1 MCDSS
6 TQSVRA
12 RSINVVAERAMSHF
26 RKPEVVRLRVHSANS
41 LDDRFD
47 SFCNGGSVDSIS
59 KPARKRDLYCEL
71 LATKATCDVQE
82 KCRELKHDDG
92 SCAGW

>member
-12 RSINVVAERAMSHF
+12 RSINVVAERATSHF
-26 RKPEVVRLRVHSANS
+26 RKLEVVRMQVHSADS

-47 SFCNGGSVDSIS
+47 STFDGGSMDTVSH
-59 KPARKRDLYCEL
+59 PMRKRDLYSEW
-71 LATKATCDVQE
+71 LATKVTCDVQE
-82 KCRELKHDDG
+82 KRREPKHDDH
-92 SCAGW
+92 WRDEW

>member
-12 RSINVVAERAMSHF
+12 RSINVVAERATSHF
-26 RKPEVVRLRVHSANS
+26 RKPDVVRMQVHSANA

-47 SFCNGGSVDSIS
+47 SSCNGGSTDTIS
-59 KPARKRDLYCEL
+59 NPTRKRDLYSEQ
-71 LATKATCDVQE
+71 LAGNE
-82 KCRELKHDDG
+82 GNL
-92 SCAGW
+92 